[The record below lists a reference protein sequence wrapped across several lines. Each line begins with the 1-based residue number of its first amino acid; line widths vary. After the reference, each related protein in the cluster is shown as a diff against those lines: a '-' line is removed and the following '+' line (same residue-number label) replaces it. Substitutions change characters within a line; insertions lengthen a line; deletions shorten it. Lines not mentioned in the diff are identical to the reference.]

1 MRPDAWR
8 QSKRYAQVLGHR
20 MAYIEQG
27 QGSPIVFLHGN
38 PTSSWL
44 WRSVIAELAGQGRC
58 IAPDLIGMG
67 DSAKL
72 PPGDRQRYT
81 FARHRDFL
89 DGLLEGLG
97 VGADVTLIVHDWG
110 SALGFDWARRHPGS
124 TRAIAYME
132 AIVRPFA
139 GWEDW
144 PEAARSI
151 FQRLRSPAG
160 EQMIL
165 DGNVFVERILPAA
178 VLRQLSDEEMDEY
191 RRPFAAPGEDRLP
204 TLTWPRQ
211 IPIAGEPADVAAVCS
226 STPLPAAS
234 WSERNASSAEPGPAR
249 AKSPSP
255 ACTSSRKTPDLRSAR
270 PSPAGSPGRHSHR
283 KHPVRPTATPPAGQA
298 GQNAQRHRNGTLDR
312 AGPQLRGHPATKEPA
327 RQVVAVT
334 LGEHS
339 PGSQSAR
346 SAHIAE

>member
-44 WRSVIAELAGQGRC
+44 WRSVIAELAGHGRC

-72 PPGDRQRYT
+72 PPGGRQRYT

-110 SALGFDWARRHPGS
+110 SVLGFDWAMRHPGS

-139 GWEDW
+139 GWDDW

-211 IPIAGEPADVAAVCS
+211 IPIAGEPADVAAVCAGYARWLAA
-226 STPLPAAS
+226 TPGLRKLFINADPGSILVGAQREFCRTWPGQSEVTVPGLHFIQEDSGPQIGQAIAS
-234 WSERNASSAEPGPAR
+234 W
-249 AKSPSP
+249 
-255 ACTSSRKTPDLRSAR
+255 LAR
-270 PSPAGSPGRHSHR
+270 PA
-283 KHPVRPTATPPAGQA
+283 
-298 GQNAQRHRNGTLDR
+298 
-312 AGPQLRGHPATKEPA
+312 
-327 RQVVAVT
+327 
-334 LGEHS
+334 
-339 PGSQSAR
+339 
-346 SAHIAE
+346 